1 MYLLKHGRTWNDQE
15 RPTTSKKRS
24 ETNYNEQET
33 TWNDLQQARNDLK
46 RQTMWNNLEQARN
59 DLKRPTVSK
68 KQLETTYNKQ
78 EMTCK
83 EQILT
88 SGNSS
93 TWKTINWRAPMSQ
106 RSKRSITCWQYF
118 KSSVDMWNDDRQKNQ
133 SKCQNQTKQSKK
145 TLNNHL
151 VS

>member
-1 MYLLKHGRTWNDQE
+1 MEQPETTRNDLQQAKNDLKRT
-15 RPTTSKKRS
+15 TTSKKRP
-24 ETNYNEQET
+24 EMTYNKQEM
-33 TWNDLQQARNDLK
+33 TWNDKQ
-46 RQTMWNNLEQARN
+46 WNNLEQARN